1 MNALSDFIR
10 EKTLFWVLVLGSL
23 TAGLVAAYGRERH
36 QGKFPPRSWWEIRL
50 YAMPFLGIF
59 TAAIVDQFSLNS
71 TKTAFVAAML
81 AMLGYEL
88 IGVLHDRGLERVKK
102 IGDTL
107 GGDDDDVPASRPF
120 YSVIDTDK
128 QGLPTAHVVV
138 TPPPAVIGGDIGGV
152 AGAVLRHIHPAPD
165 DDAMKPLL
173 DALDDDMGD
182 VPGIG

>member
-36 QGKFPPRSWWEIRL
+36 QGRFPPRSWWEIRL
-50 YAMPFLGIF
+50 YAMPFLGIL
-59 TAAIVDQFSLNS
+59 TAAIVDQFTLNT

-102 IGDTL
+102 ISDTIG
-107 GGDDDDVPASRPF
+107 GGDDTPAARPF
-120 YSVIDTDK
+120 YSVVDTDGD
-128 QGLPTAHVVV
+128 GLPTAHVVV
-138 TPPPAVIGGDIGGV
+138 TPPPAPVGGDVGGV
-152 AGAVLRHIHPAPD
+152 AGAVLRRVHPAPD
-165 DDAMKPLL
+165 DDTMKPLL